1 MHHGNKRPFPSDES
15 EEKEDQDP
23 IFPIYSARS
32 QQDMSAMVS
41 ALARVIGS
49 NYININDDHQ
59 HQADPVLQ
67 NMHGNP
73 SLIATG
79 PSALAEHGQSHHTV
93 QDDQGTKRRHYR
105 GVRQRPWGKWA
116 AEIRD
121 PKKAARVWLGT
132 FDTAEAAALAYD
144 EAALRFKGSKAKLN
158 FPERVQGGTSSN
170 STASTDH
177 QLGSCNNLIT
187 YTTSNQEYHDHSRSM
202 STSGTTTTTPPPYDH
217 VPLSQPAIQYGQF
230 LQSGINSNIISYD
243 HNNRNFPPGST
254 FYGSGERFNILSH
267 QLPPPSDQQLQ
278 DQQNDLLRL
287 SMQFGSSNNDSSS
300 MSDRFT
306 NSRRD
311 YDSTDHWKG

>member
-15 EEKEDQDP
+15 EEKEDQDS

-49 NYININDDHQ
+49 NHININDDHQ
-59 HQADPVLQ
+59 PQADPVLQ
-67 NMHGNP
+67 HMHGNP

-79 PSALAEHGQSHHTV
+79 PSGLAEHVQSHHTV

-170 STASTDH
+170 STTSTDH
-177 QLGSCNNLIT
+177 QLSTCNNLIT

-202 STSGTTTTTPPPYDH
+202 STSSTTTPPPPYDH

-230 LQSGINSNIISYD
+230 LPSGINSNIISYD
-243 HNNRNFPPGST
+243 HNNRNFPPSST

-278 DQQNDLLRL
+278 DQQHELLRL
-287 SMQFGSSNNDSSS
+287 SMQFGSSNNDSST
-300 MSDRFT
+300 MSDRFS

-311 YDSTDHWKG
+311 YD